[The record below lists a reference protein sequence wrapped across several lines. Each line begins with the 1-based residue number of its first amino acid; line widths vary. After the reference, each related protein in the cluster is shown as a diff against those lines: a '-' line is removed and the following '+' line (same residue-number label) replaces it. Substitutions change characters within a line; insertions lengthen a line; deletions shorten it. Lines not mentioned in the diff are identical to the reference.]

1 MANVQAKRGDL
12 VVVQTHHRD
21 YVLRGESREYDE
33 FTVGVVTSV
42 TRDGQV
48 RMFRRAG
55 NFDQGKDWRGQ
66 PDRGEELRP
75 GSFVRA
81 LVMPATKI
89 AVNAAL
95 AVAACHVWDGH
106 ESQARAYDSLEEV
119 RAALRPCAALGTGI
133 PTELGEAAQAWE
145 AARRKT
151 GPMLRAALDVAYS
164 DHAAFLRMSAEYD
177 AAVTAAND
185 AFRAV
190 YAQVC
195 GELAAA

>member
-1 MANVQAKRGDL
+1 MPDAMAKRGDL
-12 VVVQTHHRD
+12 VVVETHHRD
-21 YVLRGESREYDE
+21 YVRGEEPREYDK

-48 RMFRRAG
+48 KMYRRAG
-55 NFDQGKDWRGQ
+55 NFDQGKDWRGE
-66 PDRGEELRP
+66 PDRGEVLRP

-81 LVMPATKI
+81 LVMPARM
-89 AVNAAL
+89 VSVSAAL
-95 AVAACHVWDGH
+95 AVAACHVWDGPEDH
-106 ESQARAYDSLEEV
+106 TRAYEALDDV
-119 RAALRPCAALGTGI
+119 RAALRPCAVLGTGV
-133 PTELGEAAQAWE
+133 PAELAEAAVTWE
-145 AARRKT
+145 SARRAAR
-151 GPMLRAALDVAYS
+151 PMLTAALAVSHS
-164 DHAAFLRMSAEYD
+164 DRAGFMRMSAEYD